1 MIRAII
7 DTVLT
12 FAYILLVGPWF
23 LIYALL
29 TGRTDALYECGRTGG
44 KLSLWL
50 AGVKLEVI
58 GREKIPKDRAV
69 LFMPNHQSLSDGPAI
84 IAVLPPVL
92 AIAKKEFFKM
102 PVLGRAMVLRGFV
115 ALDRKNRERAFQAV
129 EEAAVSLR
137 AGHSFVAFPEGTR
150 SADGR
155 LQPFKKGVFV
165 MAIKAEAPII
175 PISISGSRKIMR
187 KGDWSIHPGTIRIT
201 FQDPVPTEGCTMN
214 NRAEIMERVRQAML
228 SGLTPEE
235 WPLEKAT
242 V

>member
-1 MIRAII
+1 MIRALFV
-7 DTVLT
+7 TVIT

-29 TGRTDALYECGRTGG
+29 TGKTDALYECGRWGA
-44 KLSLWL
+44 KLTLGL
-50 AGVKLEVI
+50 GGVKLKVF
-58 GREKIPKDRAV
+58 GQDKIPKERAV

-84 IAVLPPVL
+84 FVVLPPVL
-92 AIAKKEFFKM
+92 AIAKKEFFKV
-102 PVLGRAMVLRGFV
+102 PVLGRAMALRGFV
-115 ALDRKNRERAFQAV
+115 ALDRKNRERAIQAV

-137 AGHSFVAFPEGTR
+137 AGHSFLAFPEGTR

-165 MAIKAEAPII
+165 MAIKAEAPIV

-187 KGDWSIHPGTIRIT
+187 KGERSIHPGTIRMT
-201 FQDPVPTEGCTMN
+201 FHDPVPTEGCTMD
-214 NRAEIMERVRQAML
+214 NRSEIMERVRRAMI

-235 WPLEKAT
+235 WPLEE
-242 V
+242 